1 MRISKELPFI
11 LIVLAFLG
19 VLALGIRHEFFQ
31 PKKNKLVNGKIP
43 NDYHLRIFHDFNCVD
58 LYSSAE
64 PNENFRVVCKI
75 ENEQVSPV
83 LSDGIIQFGSLVV
96 EVFIDGGTI
105 MHKGNIDPK
114 AKCRLMAS
122 LEGELH
128 FMCLRQLQKL
138 QGLTLYKAHRRIILK
153 SNCLVHKVTKEL
165 NCNVAI
171 PRNYEII
178 KMRFFP
184 L

>member
-1 MRISKELPFI
+1 MRILKQLPFI

-19 VLALGIRHEFFQ
+19 VLALGIRHEFFK
-31 PKKNKLVNGKIP
+31 PKKV
-43 NDYHLRIFHDFNCVD
+43 HTAQQIFKDFHCVD

-75 ENEQVSPV
+75 ENEQVSPA
-83 LSDGIIQFGSLVV
+83 LSDGVIQFGSLVV

-105 MHKGNIDPK
+105 MHKGKVDPK
-114 AKCRLMAS
+114 AKCSLMAR

-138 QGLTLYKAHRRIILK
+138 EGLTIYKAHRRIIMK
-153 SNCLVHKVTKEL
+153 SNCRVHEATKEL
-165 NCNVAI
+165 NCLVAI
-171 PRNYEII
+171 PRNYEIMKI
-178 KMRFFP
+178 QFFP